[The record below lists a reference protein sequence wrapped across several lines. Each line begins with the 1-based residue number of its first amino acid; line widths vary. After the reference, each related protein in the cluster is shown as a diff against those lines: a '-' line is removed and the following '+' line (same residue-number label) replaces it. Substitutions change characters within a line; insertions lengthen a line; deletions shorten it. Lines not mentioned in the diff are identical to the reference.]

1 MLVVTIRAVTT
12 AAFAAITAFEVVLLR
27 KNDEALFGMVKFVGL
42 ELSCASEPVQV
53 ITHLVSQSVWLT
65 KVGRKSYS
73 DAYLRGMQ
81 YRRLVPNSFT
91 MANLVC
97 GTLAIYFMF
106 TTDSYTTPA
115 LLIGLAAVLDLFDGL
130 AARMLNV
137 DGPMGKQ
144 LDSLADAVTF
154 GVAPALMIVHL
165 TDASG
170 ANPSP
175 WQLYAPLLLAVASVY
190 RLAKFN
196 IDERQSDQF
205 RGLPTPANALFWI
218 STALY
223 WQSGAEWS
231 ALVRPELIFPTVLL
245 MSAFMI
251 SDIPLIAL
259 KFKSYDLDNNRYRY
273 LLIGLSILAVAGS
286 ALLLESIF
294 PAVPIVLILYL
305 LISLL
310 NRRSMNNHDLSR
322 RN

>member
-1 MLVVTIRAVTT
+1 
-12 AAFAAITAFEVVLLR
+12 
-27 KNDEALFGMVKFVGL
+27 
-42 ELSCASEPVQV
+42 
-53 ITHLVSQSVWLT
+53 
-65 KVGRKSYS
+65 
-73 DAYLRGMQ
+73 
-81 YRRLVPNSFT
+81 

-97 GTLAIYFMF
+97 GTLAIYILF

-144 LDSLADAVTF
+144 LDSLADGVTF
-154 GVAPALMIVHL
+154 GVAPALMTVHL
-165 TDASG
+165 VEASG
-170 ANPSP
+170 VEPSP
-175 WQLYAPLLLAVASVY
+175 WHLYAPLLLAVASVY

-196 IDERQSDQF
+196 IDDRQSDQF

-218 STALY
+218 ATALY

-231 ALVRPELIFPTVLL
+231 ALVRPELIFPAVVL
-245 MSAFMI
+245 MSWFMI

-273 LLIGLSILAVAGS
+273 LLIILSILSVVGS

>member
-1 MLVVTIRAVTT
+1 
-12 AAFAAITAFEVVLLR
+12 
-27 KNDEALFGMVKFVGL
+27 
-42 ELSCASEPVQV
+42 
-53 ITHLVSQSVWLT
+53 
-65 KVGRKSYS
+65 
-73 DAYLRGMQ
+73 MQ

-97 GTLAIYFMF
+97 GTLAIYLMF

>member
-1 MLVVTIRAVTT
+1 
-12 AAFAAITAFEVVLLR
+12 
-27 KNDEALFGMVKFVGL
+27 
-42 ELSCASEPVQV
+42 
-53 ITHLVSQSVWLT
+53 
-65 KVGRKSYS
+65 
-73 DAYLRGMQ
+73 MQ

-97 GTLAIYFMF
+97 GTLAIYFLF
-106 TTDSYTTPA
+106 ETDSYTTPA
-115 LLIGLAAVLDLFDGL
+115 LLIGVAAVLDLFDGL

-137 DGPMGKQ
+137 EGPMGKQ
-144 LDSLADAVTF
+144 LDSLADGVTF

-165 TDASG
+165 TEATADKL
-170 ANPSP
+170 SP
-175 WQLYAPLLLAVASVY
+175 LQLFLPLLLVVASVY

-196 IDERQSDQF
+196 VDDRQSDQF
-205 RGLPTPANALFWI
+205 LGLPTPANALFWI
-218 STALY
+218 SIALY

-231 ALVRPELIFPTVLL
+231 ALIRPLTLLPTVVV

-273 LLIGLSILAVAGS
+273 LLIVLSVLTVGVS
-286 ALLLESIF
+286 LLVLESIF

>member
-27 KNDEALFGMVKFVGL
+27 KNDEALFGVVKFVGL
-42 ELSCASEPVQV
+42 ELSDTSEPVQV

-65 KVGRKSYS
+65 KVGRKSYT

-97 GTLAIYFMF
+97 GTLAIYLMF
-106 TTDSYTTPA
+106 TTDSYTTPS

>member
-1 MLVVTIRAVTT
+1 MLVVTVRTVTT

-97 GTLAIYFMF
+97 GTLAIYLMF

-231 ALVRPELIFPTVLL
+231 ALVRPELIFPAVLL

>member
-1 MLVVTIRAVTT
+1 
-12 AAFAAITAFEVVLLR
+12 
-27 KNDEALFGMVKFVGL
+27 
-42 ELSCASEPVQV
+42 
-53 ITHLVSQSVWLT
+53 
-65 KVGRKSYS
+65 
-73 DAYLRGMQ
+73 
-81 YRRLVPNSFT
+81 

-97 GTLAIYFMF
+97 GTLAIYILF

-144 LDSLADAVTF
+144 LDSLADGVTF
-154 GVAPALMIVHL
+154 GVAPALMTVHL
-165 TDASG
+165 VEASSVE
-170 ANPSP
+170 PSP
-175 WQLYAPLLLAVASVY
+175 WHLYAPLLLAVASVY

-196 IDERQSDQF
+196 IDDRQSDQF

-218 STALY
+218 ATALY

-231 ALVRPELIFPTVLL
+231 ALVRPELIFPAVVL
-245 MSAFMI
+245 MSWFMI

-273 LLIGLSILAVAGS
+273 LLIILSILSVVGS